1 MKTDWN
7 ASQFSLLPTLMMWY
21 LAGEVSALHQG
32 AKHTPSPGEGTLK
45 QDPGDQ
51 GTVAE
56 LAAARQGGGSA
67 DRMIHKSK
75 RPPC

>member
-1 MKTDWN
+1 
-7 ASQFSLLPTLMMWY
+7 MMRY
-21 LAGEVSALHQG
+21 LAEVSALHEG

-56 LAAARQGGGSA
+56 LAAA
-67 DRMIHKSK
+67 
-75 RPPC
+75 